1 MQPSVAHEL
10 QSSAALPCCVLLV
23 VVAGASKQLS
33 PEAWNVLFP
42 SVQYHPEDRRAI
54 LIRELVYGFS
64 SAAGWARLQAGL
76 QRYGD
81 GRFSLDI
88 SFRSL
93 QELCPVDGDVSIA
106 LELQPVEALACIS
119 AAAHQVAFYVYPQ
132 HMGAAHS
139 GAAANSSAGPV
150 AVRLTDFTPSVMH
163 IRQLNSSSIGKLSTL
178 RGTVLRMSSVRPLVM
193 GMDFVCGKC
202 GEKQYCSFTDGK
214 FTPPERCSGGGCRGK
229 TFAPARSTATF
240 TDWRKVRLQ
249 EVLGADKT
257 AVGSVP
263 RCVEVELRDGL
274 VDSCTVGDV
283 VTVLGHVKVLATGED
298 LGKGGGGGG
307 GKPGGGRGGGGG
319 GGGGGGSK
327 QGLFLIYLDA
337 ISVVNGRPSN
347 RPSHSDLNA
356 AEGIVP
362 GCDVAPGM
370 PPFTQKDLEF
380 VIKFSEDYEG
390 DQLRQLVQSLC
401 PSIYGHELVK
411 AGLLLA
417 LFGGVRKNAEDEDQS
432 GGGSRAPGAAAGDA
446 RVAIRGSI
454 HVLVVGDPGL
464 GKSQLL
470 QAAAAASPRGLY
482 VCGNTSTN
490 SGLTVSVVRDAVT
503 GDFVFEAGAVVLAD
517 RGVCCVDEFDKMT
530 AEHQVLLEAM
540 EQQSVSVAKGGMVA
554 SLPARTTILAAANPA
569 EGHYNKAKSVCANL
583 KMSPAML
590 SRFDLIFILLDKP
603 DEALDQA
610 LSEHVMALH
619 SGLTNRA
626 TAARQRLLEY
636 RPGGNNSSS
645 TTSSAGTNNHNG
657 AVNTTN
663 NNNNNINNN
672 SSMAGRQGP
681 TSARASALHPRLS
694 HQHQQQQQQQS
705 ASQQQHNARQ
715 QPDASQHQQQSASQ
729 HQQDASQRQQ
739 QHSSHQE
746 QQQQQQG
753 GWDDPADPSEFGD
766 PADPNSD
773 PNGGGAGGLRPL
785 RERLQLQT
793 GDEHHPLP
801 ITLLRKYIAYAK
813 QYCSPVISD
822 GARDV
827 LQSFYLKLRQQASP
841 GSSNPITAR
850 QLESLV
856 RLAEARARCELR
868 QVVSER
874 DAQDV
879 VEIMKEALYDRFM
892 DDVAC
897 VDFRRGGGGSSGS
910 AARSGGKAA
919 EAKRFLLR
927 LQHVCEHQ
935 GRDTV
940 STGELHALASEIG
953 LNVRDVS
960 GFLEQLNEAGELLQR
975 GGGQYKVR
983 CAPAPR
989 SGSQQQL
996 QQQQQQQQ
1004 SQGYAPTQTPSY
1016 SRS

>member
-1 MQPSVAHEL
+1 MAPVA
-10 QSSAALPCCVLLV
+10 ATPAP
-23 VVAGASKQLS
+23 VAPNNSP

-214 FTPPERCSGGGCRGK
+214 FTPPERCSGLRQSW
-229 TFAPARSTATF
+229 TSLHP
-240 TDWRKVRLQ
+240 WQVRLQ

-263 RCVEVELRDGL
+263 RCVEVELRDSL
-274 VDSCTVGDV
+274 VDSCMVGDV
-283 VTVLGHVKVLATGED
+283 ITVLGHVKVLATGED

-327 QGLFLIYLDA
+327 QGL
-337 ISVVNGRPSN
+337 G
-347 RPSHSDLNA
+347 HH
-356 AEGIVP
+356 P
-362 GCDVAPGM
+362 GLRCGPRHA
-370 PPFTQKDLEF
+370 PFTQKDLEF

-432 GGGSRAPGAAAGDA
+432 GGGSRAPGAAAGDV

-715 QPDASQHQQQSASQ
+715 QPDASQHLQQSASQ
-729 HQQDASQRQQ
+729 HQQDASQQQQ

-841 GSSNPITAR
+841 GSSNPIT
-850 QLESLV
+850 
-856 RLAEARARCELR
+856 
-868 QVVSER
+868 VVSER